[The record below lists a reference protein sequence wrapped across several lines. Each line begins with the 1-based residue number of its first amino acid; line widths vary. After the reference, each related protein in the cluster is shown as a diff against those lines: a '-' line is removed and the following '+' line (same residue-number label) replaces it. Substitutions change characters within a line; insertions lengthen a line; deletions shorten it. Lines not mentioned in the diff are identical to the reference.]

1 MKSRIWGLVALGGA
15 LLSSTAFA
23 GTCKN
28 LVLYENG
35 QSKGFMEESTRSFPE
50 APEWSANWGD
60 FDNMK
65 SPYIR
70 LSGMRNYRGDW
81 TGSLIFDA
89 MPVTVQGGALK
100 LKVRSTQAGN
110 FGVWLSGVGGNGKI
124 SFHTLEAGKTQTL
137 EIPVSALLEGSTVEV
152 DKIGIGLFN
161 VPANQY
167 TTLFLDDVALTCAVE
182 NVNGGGSDNSFGETD
197 DANIDAD
204 STWSV
209 PYEYVDVDVAS
220 SRRSGIFDD
229 IYERPV
235 SSRYSQSE
243 RDGLRAKTATQFVI
257 PEESHQQIL
266 AFKDGANENP
276 AASARGWYNSLFLVE
291 KGKLLDEVIPNPKR
305 IFDEARSLAA
315 MSDYTVL
322 PLLMA
327 DVEYAVSYCGDTAC
341 TKSVLDGYRLV
352 LAGLPSSYI
361 NGSKVRI
368 VYDPYF
374 TVAPKGILPKVEIC
388 VGGKCVELNPKNDT
402 VMEFD
407 SAGIQNILVKI
418 HVGSI
423 TLEQKLSLEVR

>member
-1 MKSRIWGLVALGGA
+1 MKSRIWGLVAIGGA

-50 APEWSANWGD
+50 APEWSTNWGD

-89 MPVTVQGGALK
+89 LPVMVQGGALK

-167 TTLFLDDVALTCAVE
+167 TTLFVDDVALTCAQE
-182 NVNGGGSDNSFGETD
+182 NAVSASTAAGE
-197 DANIDAD
+197 DAPAEIE
-204 STWSV
+204 
-209 PYEYVDVDVAS
+209 PYPFVDVNPASPVREGLFEDV
-220 SRRSGIFDD
+220 
-229 IYERPV
+229 YERPV
-235 SSRYSQSE
+235 KSRYSVSE
-243 RDGLRAKTATQFVI
+243 KESLKASTQAKFVI
-257 PEESHQQIL
+257 PEESQMRIL
-266 AFKDGANENP
+266 GFKDAKSLT
-276 AASARGWYNSLFLVE
+276 AKDSWRGWYNSMFLVE
-291 KGKLLDEVIPNPKR
+291 KGSIADGIIPNSKR
-305 IFDEARSLAA
+305 LFDEAGELAA
-315 MSDYTVL
+315 MSDNTML
-322 PLLMA
+322 PLLVA
-327 DVEYAVSYCGDTAC
+327 DLDYGVSYCGDSSCA
-341 TKSVLDGYRLV
+341 KQEIEDYHLILV
-352 LAGLPSSYI
+352 GLSSPYVSS
-361 NGSKVRI
+361 SKIRV

-374 TVAPKGILPKVEIC
+374 SVVPAGKLPELELCTGGRCLSLSPKSEVTL
-388 VGGKCVELNPKNDT
+388 
-402 VMEFD
+402 EFE
-407 SAGIQNILVKI
+407 SAGLQTIQVKI
-418 HVGSI
+418 HSENH
-423 TLEQKLSLEVR
+423 TFEQKLFVEVK

>member
-65 SPYIR
+65 FPYIR

-89 MPVTVQGGALK
+89 LPVTVQGGALK

-167 TTLFLDDVALTCAVE
+167 TTLFIDDVALTCVQETAVSASTAAGE
-182 NVNGGGSDNSFGETD
+182 EAPAEIEPYPFVNVDPASPVREGLFE
-197 DANIDAD
+197 
-204 STWSV
+204 
-209 PYEYVDVDVAS
+209 DV
-220 SRRSGIFDD
+220 
-229 IYERPV
+229 YERPV
-235 SSRYSQSE
+235 KSRYSASE
-243 RDGLRAKTATQFVI
+243 KESLKASTQAKFVI
-257 PEESHQQIL
+257 PEESQMRIL
-266 AFKDGANENP
+266 GFKDAESLT
-276 AASARGWYNSLFLVE
+276 AKDSWRGWFNSMFLVE
-291 KGKLLDEVIPNPKR
+291 KGSLVEGVIPNSKR
-305 IFDEARSLAA
+305 LFDEAGELAA

-322 PLLMA
+322 PLLVA
-327 DVEYAVSYCGDTAC
+327 NVDYGVAYCGDSSC
-341 TKSVLDGYRLV
+341 TKREIEDYRLSLV
-352 LAGLPSSYI
+352 GLSSPQV
-361 NGSKVRI
+361 SVSRVR
-368 VYDPYF
+368 VAYDPYF
-374 TVAPKGILPKVEIC
+374 AIAPSGKLPMLEICAENKCLELKPGSDGIL
-388 VGGKCVELNPKNDT
+388 
-402 VMEFD
+402 EFG
-407 SAGIQNILVKI
+407 SAGLQKILVKI
-418 HVGSI
+418 HSDNQ
-423 TLEQKLSLEVR
+423 TFEQKLFVEVK

>member
-50 APEWSANWGD
+50 APEWSTNWGD

-229 IYERPV
+229 IYEKPV
-235 SSRYSQSE
+235 KH
-243 RDGLRAKTATQFVI
+243 AHMT
-257 PEESHQQIL
+257 
-266 AFKDGANENP
+266 
-276 AASARGWYNSLFLVE
+276 
-291 KGKLLDEVIPNPKR
+291 
-305 IFDEARSLAA
+305 
-315 MSDYTVL
+315 
-322 PLLMA
+322 
-327 DVEYAVSYCGDTAC
+327 
-341 TKSVLDGYRLV
+341 
-352 LAGLPSSYI
+352 
-361 NGSKVRI
+361 
-368 VYDPYF
+368 
-374 TVAPKGILPKVEIC
+374 
-388 VGGKCVELNPKNDT
+388 
-402 VMEFD
+402 
-407 SAGIQNILVKI
+407 SAGIIT
-418 HVGSI
+418 SI
-423 TLEQKLSLEVR
+423 TVSECMKSVMPTMDISIDRSGFVANIAMTVPIRQPSTPIIRNLTENCVRRLPVVKPVALNMPMSVLSRRNVTLQIRLTATSRNTADTPTTMTMMSIRNTFTSSSVLSYTLVLSDDLANSLSPIPSLRAFAISSALSLSPR